1 MKEKKFEH
9 SLSNGQK
16 QRLILAKL
24 LYFLDEDIDALIL
37 DECTSG
43 LDDDDSNHIDACDV
57 LEYIIRYSN
66 KDKKRI
72 IIISTH
78 QNIDKFKDNIKNEYK
93 IRNFKFIKEN
103 ENSYIK
109 EL

>member
-1 MKEKKFEH
+1 M
-9 SLSNGQK
+9 
-16 QRLILAKL
+16 

>member
-9 SLSNGQK
+9 SLSNGQN

-24 LYFLDEDIDALIL
+24 LYFLDDDIDALIL

-43 LDDDDSNHIDACDV
+43 LDDDDKYHIDACDV
-57 LEYIIRYSN
+57 LEYIVKYSN
-66 KDKKRI
+66 KDKKRM

-78 QNIDKFKDNIKNEYK
+78 QNIDKFKDDIKSEYK
-93 IRNFKFIKEN
+93 IRNFRFVKEN
-103 ENSYIK
+103 EINYIK
-109 EL
+109 EF

>member
-1 MKEKKFEH
+1 MKERKFEH

-24 LYFLDEDIDALIL
+24 LYFLDDNIDALIL

-43 LDDDDSNHIDACDV
+43 LDDDDKNHIDACDV
-57 LEYIIRYSN
+57 LEYIVKYSN

-72 IIISTH
+72 VIISTH

-93 IRNFKFIKEN
+93 IRNFKFIKEDN
-103 ENSYIK
+103 INCIK